1 MKLAKRRD
9 LLVYLPAQSLSVI
22 LTVVLLTVVF
32 PIVGL
37 CVEVSVFEVVVSVT
51 MSKSDG
57 STLLHTIQTWKLRR
71 L

>member
-51 MSKSDG
+51 MGKSDG